1 MMKVDWY
8 RKTLC
13 LNQVSPGLNRL
24 FSYRFVRRLVIFLGG
39 TSLTMIALLGLVL
52 VKAYD
57 FLAINRPVENPDAVV
72 IEAWIPP
79 YALSTI
85 AGQLKQSP
93 RTKIILV
100 GGDRYNEYF
109 ILGRQ
114 RTPTLTFHPSLVSDH
129 PVFSDTISVQ
139 ASGTYVA
146 GDWGHIE
153 VRVNQQVVGG
163 TYTDNDPNYYHFPTY
178 TGNKPIETVSVTM
191 DNAYTTWRY
200 PEKREAWIYHLE
212 INNQKFIPYDPTV
225 IYGFRNFNL
234 IYTEELQYTEQTD
247 FTACILE
254 EMGIPRD
261 RMVRLKRTRSDN
273 SRTYLNAKLVAKW
286 LQQEADSIS
295 SVNIYSQ
302 AAHTR
307 RSYEMYEY
315 TLGEDVEMGV
325 IALQHK
331 LYHHNWWKSSRGIK
345 LMGEQ
350 IFKYLISKIFFYLIV
365 E

>member
-1 MMKVDWY
+1 MMKVDEY
-8 RKTLC
+8 RKTFS
-13 LNQVSPGLNRL
+13 LNQVFIGIKRL
-24 FSYRFVRRLVIFLGG
+24 FPNRFARRLALLLGG
-39 TSLTMIALLGLVL
+39 STLTSIVLLWLVL

-79 YALSTI
+79 YALNTI
-85 AGQLKQSP
+85 ARQLKQSP

-100 GGDRYNEYF
+100 GGDRYNNYF

-114 RTPTLTFHPSLVSDH
+114 RTPTLIFHPSLASDH
-129 PVFSDTISVQ
+129 PIISDTISVK
-139 ASGTYVA
+139 ALGTYVA

-153 VRVNQQVVGG
+153 IRVNQQVVGS
-163 TYTDNDPNYYHFPTY
+163 TYTDNESKYYHFPTH
-178 TGNKPIETVSVTM
+178 TGNKPLETVSVTM
-191 DNAYTTWRY
+191 DNAYTIWKY
-200 PEKREAWIYHLE
+200 PEKREAWIYHLK

-261 RMVRLKRTRSDN
+261 RMVRLKRTQSDN

-286 LQQEADSIS
+286 LHQEADSIS

-307 RSYEMYEY
+307 RSYEMYKY
-315 TLGEDVEMGV
+315 TLGENIETGV

-331 LYHHNWWKSSRGIK
+331 LYNQNWWESSRGVK
-345 LMGEQ
+345 LMSEQ
-350 IFKYLISKIFFYLIV
+350 ILKYLISKVFFYLIV